1 MANQPMLSTQ
11 QSVMAAMR
19 AVAMTATTN
28 GTQNTVPAT
37 RGIIFS
43 AAETAAV
50 LYFTDAPTTAIT
62 MSLLA
67 GLVYPFSVVAVKFA
81 AGTCHALY

>member
-1 MANQPMLSTQ
+1 MPNEPMLITQ

-19 AVAMTATTN
+19 AVEMTTTTN

-43 AAETAAV
+43 AAETDAE
-50 LYFTDAPTTAIT
+50 LYFADAPTTAIT
-62 MSLLA
+62 MTLLA
-67 GLVYPFSVVAVKFA
+67 GLVYPFSVVAVKFSS
-81 AGTCHALY
+81 GSCHALY

>member
-1 MANQPMLSTQ
+1 MPNEPMLSTQ

-19 AVAMTATTN
+19 AVKMTTTTN

-43 AAETAAV
+43 AAETDAE
-50 LYFTDAPTTAIT
+50 LYFADAPTTAIT
-62 MSLLA
+62 MTLLA
-67 GLVYPFSVVAVKFA
+67 GLVYPFSVVAVKFSS
-81 AGTCHALY
+81 GSCHALY

>member
-1 MANQPMLSTQ
+1 MLSTQ

-19 AVAMTATTN
+19 AVEMTTTTN

-43 AAETAAV
+43 AAETDAE
-50 LYFTDAPTTAIT
+50 LYFADAPTTAIT
-62 MSLLA
+62 MTLLA
-67 GLVYPFSVVAVKFA
+67 GLVYPFSVVAVKFSS
-81 AGTCHALY
+81 GSCHALY

>member
-1 MANQPMLSTQ
+1 MPNEPMLSTQ

-19 AVAMTATTN
+19 AVKMTTTNN

-43 AAETAAV
+43 AAETDAE
-50 LYFTDAPTTAIT
+50 LYFADAPTTAIT
-62 MSLLA
+62 MTLLA
-67 GLVYPFSVVAVKFA
+67 GLVYPFSVVAVKFSS
-81 AGTCHALY
+81 GSCHALY

>member
-1 MANQPMLSTQ
+1 MPNEPMLSTQ

-19 AVAMTATTN
+19 AVEMTTTTN

-43 AAETAAV
+43 AAETDAE
-50 LYFTDAPTTAIT
+50 LYFADAPTTAIT
-62 MSLLA
+62 MTLLA
-67 GLVYPFSVVAVKFA
+67 GLVYPFSVVAVKFSS
-81 AGTCHALY
+81 GSCHALY